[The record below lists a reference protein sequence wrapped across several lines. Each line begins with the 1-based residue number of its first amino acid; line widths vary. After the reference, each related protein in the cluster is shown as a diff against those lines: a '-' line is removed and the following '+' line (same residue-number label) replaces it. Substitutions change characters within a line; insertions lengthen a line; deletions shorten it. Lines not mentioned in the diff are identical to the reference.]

1 LFQVPKKKRK
11 GVKGMKV
18 AKKQPLGGL
27 GGLGGLCGCGTTKP
41 FTKACG
47 GGAQLCKDL

>member
-1 LFQVPKKKRK
+1 VPKKKRK
-11 GVKGMKV
+11 GVKGVKV
-18 AKKQPLGGL
+18 AKKQPL